1 MSISVRISVTI
12 KELMTLV
19 ALISLAFVILMN
31 MFIAGSEQ
39 QPFFLS
45 VLQYSIVVQQMPTVY
60 TNSTTHISQKRILL
74 SLDPKAYLVV
84 IICNYAY
91 AALADWIVMQ

>member
-1 MSISVRISVTI
+1 MKREVKKGVEQQLLSLEEDTNQLETLYEELKGDVMKAEVHRLSISVRISVTI

-45 VLQYSIVVQQMPTVY
+45 VLQYSIVVQ
-60 TNSTTHISQKRILL
+60 
-74 SLDPKAYLVV
+74 
-84 IICNYAY
+84 
-91 AALADWIVMQ
+91 